1 MLIGYISWWHSQK
14 MAVGVAVAHG
24 DEMPMRAAHVGAA
37 ARTKGA
43 GSADRCHSSDTSYT
57 FFPYRF
63 LSSEFVHTSG
73 FLFGMSVCHRGACA
87 VVSHGAQGASV
98 APYIRTFSQY
108 SKYIVMY
115 PALAS
120 SAVCDYRQVGWR
132 A

>member
-14 MAVGVAVAHG
+14 MAVGVAVAHS

-73 FLFGMSVCHRGACA
+73 FLFGMSVCHRSACA
-87 VVSHGAQGASV
+87 GG
-98 APYIRTFSQY
+98 
-108 SKYIVMY
+108 
-115 PALAS
+115 
-120 SAVCDYRQVGWR
+120 
-132 A
+132 

>member
-43 GSADRCHSSDTSYT
+43 GSADRCRSSDTSYT

-73 FLFGMSVCHRGACA
+73 FLFGMSVCHRSACA
-87 VVSHGAQGASV
+87 GG
-98 APYIRTFSQY
+98 
-108 SKYIVMY
+108 
-115 PALAS
+115 
-120 SAVCDYRQVGWR
+120 
-132 A
+132 